1 MSKNYLSH
9 SEYDPQK
16 YDAQKAH
23 EYYEET
29 KYKRGLV
36 KGIYKQGNTLN
47 EKGLAAKS
55 DLQLKS
61 AAVKKAKMEYTSE
74 RANKKYSL
82 EAQSAKKRIEEH
94 TNKTSKRIERLRIY
108 LDQLPKSMRKIR
120 SQNIE
125 KQIKIMRAQNA
136 AERTRILN
144 SLQNKKTQ
152 IESEKTKANAEI
164 TSKTKSDL
172 DAAISDL
179 YNNPNYIKSKDTS
192 KKSSTKSTSKKK
204 TSKKSST
211 KKKTKKE
218 SKKRDYSQII
228 KDFWNY
234 HNKGGK

>member
-1 MSKNYLSH
+1 MSNNYLSH

-74 RANKKYSL
+74 RANKKYSS
-82 EAQSAKKRIEEH
+82 EAQSAKKRIKEH
-94 TNKTSKRIERLRIY
+94 TNKTSKRIERLRVY

-120 SQNIE
+120 SQNIK

-152 IESEKTKANAEI
+152 IKSEKTKANAEI

-172 DAAISDL
+172 NAAISDL

-204 TSKKSST
+204 SSKKTST
-211 KKKTKKE
+211 KNKAKKE
-218 SKKRDYSQII
+218 SEKRDYSQII

>member
-1 MSKNYLSH
+1 MSNNYLSH

-16 YDAQKAH
+16 YDAEKAH
-23 EYYEET
+23 KYYEET

-47 EKGLAAKS
+47 EKGLAAKT

-74 RANKKYSL
+74 RANKKYSS
-82 EAQSAKKRIEEH
+82 EAQSAKKRIKEH
-94 TNKTSKRIERLRIY
+94 TNNTSKRIERLRIY

-120 SQNIE
+120 SQNIK

-152 IESEKTKANAEI
+152 IQREKTKANAEI

-172 DAAISDL
+172 NAAISDL

-192 KKSSTKSTSKKK
+192 KKSSTKSASKKK
-204 TSKKSST
+204 ASKKTST
-211 KKKTKKE
+211 KNKAKKE